1 MGEMGRNIVIILLVI
16 GGWAA
21 VILRDFPGAKAKAGG
36 SKSLV
41 ILAVLCSAL
50 LIWIGMSL

>member
-21 VILRDFPGAKAKAGG
+21 VILRDFPGAKAKADG

-41 ILAVLCSAL
+41 ILAVVCSAL